1 MFNRVEVKRSACAT
15 QKATEAGQKSNRMI
29 RFEHI
34 RKSYKLGTTRF
45 TAIDDLSLDIGEGE
59 LVALAG
65 PSGSGKTTLLNL
77 AGCLDKPDVGRIW
90 IDGEDVTRT
99 PLAALAEKRRSR
111 LGFVFQT
118 FNLVPVLTA
127 FENVE
132 YPLMLTG
139 MPKRERHARVRTWL
153 ERVGLESHAGQRPDQ
168 LSGGQRQRVAIARAM
183 VASPAAVIA
192 DEPTA
197 SLDSVTTANILDL
210 LEQINRET
218 ATTFLIATHDPL
230 VIERATRTVHMR
242 DGRIVTVEQMTTAV
256 AERALAW

>member
-1 MFNRVEVKRSACAT
+1 
-15 QKATEAGQKSNRMI
+15 MI

-34 RKSYKLGTTRF
+34 RKSYKLGKTRF
-45 TAIDDLSLDIGEGE
+45 AAIDDLSLHIGAGE

-77 AGCLDKPDVGRIW
+77 AGCLDKPDAGRIW
-90 IDGEDVTRT
+90 IDGEEVTDT
-99 PLAALAEKRRSR
+99 PLAALAGVRRSR

-132 YPLMLTG
+132 YPLMLIG
-139 MPKRERHARVRTWL
+139 VEKHERHERVWTWL
-153 ERVGLESHAGQRPDQ
+153 ERVGLQGHAEQRPDQ

-197 SLDSVTTANILDL
+197 NLDSTTTANILDL
-210 LEQINRET
+210 VEQINRET

-230 VIERATRTVHMR
+230 VMDRATRTVHMR
-242 DGRIVTVEQMTTAV
+242 DGRMVMPGQAAPAA
-256 AERALAW
+256 AERALTC

>member
-1 MFNRVEVKRSACAT
+1 
-15 QKATEAGQKSNRMI
+15 MI

-59 LVALAG
+59 FVALAG

-77 AGCLDKPDVGRIW
+77 AGCLDKPDAGRIW
-90 IDGEDVTRT
+90 IDGEDVTNA

-118 FNLVPVLTA
+118 FNLIPVLTA

-132 YPLMLTG
+132 YPLMLIG
-139 MPKRERHARVRTWL
+139 MSKPERHTRVRTWL
-153 ERVGLESHAGQRPDQ
+153 ERVGLEGHVGQRPDQ

-197 SLDSVTTANILDL
+197 NLDSTTTANVLDL

-218 ATTFLIATHDPL
+218 ATMFLIATHDPL
-230 VIERATRTVHMR
+230 VMDRATRTVHMR
-242 DGRIVTVEQMTTAV
+242 DGRIVTMGQATKAV
-256 AERALAW
+256 TERALAC

>member
-1 MFNRVEVKRSACAT
+1 
-15 QKATEAGQKSNRMI
+15 MI

-34 RKSYKLGTTRF
+34 RKGYKLGKIRF

-59 LVALAG
+59 FVALAG

-77 AGCLDKPDVGRIW
+77 AGCLDKPDAGLIW
-90 IDGEDVTRT
+90 IEGEDVTQT
-99 PLAALAEKRRSR
+99 PLAALAQKRRSR

-118 FNLVPVLTA
+118 FNLIPVLTA

-132 YPLMLTG
+132 YPLLLAGT
-139 MPKRERHARVRTWL
+139 PKRDRHARVRTWL
-153 ERVGLESHAGQRPDQ
+153 ARVGLESHAGQRPDQ

-183 VASPAAVIA
+183 VASPAIVIA

-197 SLDSVTTANILDL
+197 NLDSATTANILDL

-230 VIERATRTVHMR
+230 VIERATLTVHMR
-242 DGRIVTVEQMTTAV
+242 DGRIVTGAQTATKV
-256 AERALAW
+256 AERALAC

>member
-1 MFNRVEVKRSACAT
+1 
-15 QKATEAGQKSNRMI
+15 MI

-34 RKSYKLGTTRF
+34 HKSYRLGKTRF

-59 LVALAG
+59 LAALAG

-77 AGCLDKPDVGRIW
+77 AGCLDKPDAGRIW
-90 IDGEDVTRT
+90 IDGEEVTHI

-132 YPLMLTG
+132 YPLMLIG
-139 MPKRERHARVRTWL
+139 LAKRERHARVRAWL
-153 ERVGLESHAGQRPDQ
+153 ARVGLESHAGQRPDQ

-183 VASPAAVIA
+183 VAPPAVVIA

-197 SLDSVTTANILDL
+197 NLDSATTANILDL

-230 VIERATRTVHMR
+230 VMARATRTVHMR
-242 DGRIVTVEQMTTAV
+242 DGRIETAGEATTT
-256 AERALAW
+256 AERALVC

>member
-1 MFNRVEVKRSACAT
+1 
-15 QKATEAGQKSNRMI
+15 MI

-34 RKSYKLGTTRF
+34 HKSYTLGKTRF
-45 TAIDDLSLDIGEGE
+45 TAIDDLCLEIGAGE
-59 LVALAG
+59 FVALAG

-77 AGCLDKPDVGRIW
+77 AGCLDKPDRGRIW
-90 IDGEDVTRT
+90 IDGEDVTGVSL
-99 PLAALAEKRRSR
+99 PALAEKRRSR

-132 YPLMLTG
+132 YPLLLG
-139 MPKRERHARVRTWL
+139 GVPRLARKALVRDWL
-153 ERVGLESHAGQRPDQ
+153 RRVGLAAQAGQRPDQ

-183 VASPAAVIA
+183 VACLAVVIA

-197 SLDSVTTANILDL
+197 NLDSVTTVSILDL

-218 ATTFLIATHDPL
+218 AATFLVATHDPL
-230 VIERATRTVHMR
+230 VMERATRTVLMR
-242 DGRIVTVEQMTTAV
+242 DGRIVTPGEGTPAM
-256 AERALAW
+256 AERTLAC